1 MEPDLL
7 QRIFLDPLSLLE
19 IYVDLVIVLIA
30 QSIELRTE
38 RRRSITA
45 F

>member
-7 QRIFLDPLSLLE
+7 QRILLDPLSLLE

-30 QSIELRTE
+30 QSIELRIK